1 MIESQ
6 SEEQLLRK
14 QLFAFL
20 CSKFLV
26 HSVMDF
32 LKKFFMKYIISFAIC

>member
-14 QLFAFL
+14 QLFAFP

-26 HSVMDF
+26 HSMMNF
-32 LKKFFMKYIISFAIC
+32 LKKVFIKYIMGFVIC